1 MRILYAFQGT
11 GNGHH
16 ARAQEFIPILQTIG
30 EVDVWVSG
38 GDSNRK
44 FEVPV
49 DRRFHGVGFSFG
61 TRGGISFKETLSQL
75 RLGQALRDIASGG
88 LTPYD
93 LVFNDF
99 EPLSAWAA
107 RRQGVPVVGVSHQI
121 AVHHPDSPKPL
132 KMDSLGMA
140 VLKHYA
146 PCSHP
151 VGFHFQRYAPQIHTP
166 VIRRK
171 VREVEV
177 SDKGHVVVY
186 LPAYS
191 EERIL
196 KVLDQLPNQ
205 SWWVFSNRCAK
216 PYRHRNIHVRPTS
229 AEGFLRCMASAKGV
243 LCGAGFETP
252 AEALYLGKSLMVV
265 PMHGQFEQQCNAAA
279 LLEMGVPVLPTFEA
293 CCVSELKEW
302 VSRRQVIQ
310 VDYPD
315 ESRKILTRAAEVCL
329 HSIC

>member
-16 ARAQEFIPILQTIG
+16 ARAQEFVPILKTLG

-38 GDSNRK
+38 GATNK
-44 FEVPV
+44 KYEVSV
-49 DRRFHGVGFSFG
+49 DRQLRGVGFSFG
-61 TRGGISFKETLSQL
+61 TKGGISIGETLRQQ
-75 RLGQALRDIASGG
+75 RPVQALRDITNGG

-99 EPLSAWAA
+99 EPISAWAA
-107 RRQGVPVVGVSHQI
+107 RWQGVPVVGVSHQI
-121 AVHHPDSPKPL
+121 AVHHPASPKPT
-132 KMDSLGMA
+132 KVDSLGMG

-151 VGFHFQRYAPQIHTP
+151 LGFHFQRYAPDIHTP
-166 VIRRK
+166 VIRSS
-171 VREVEV
+171 VREVPV
-177 SDKGHVVVY
+177 SDEGHVVVY

-191 EERIL
+191 EARIV
-196 KVLDQLPNQ
+196 KVLDQMPKQ

-216 PYRHRNIHVRPTS
+216 PYTHRNIHVEPTS
-229 AEGFLRCMASAKGV
+229 SQGFLRCMASAKGV

-252 AEALYLGKSLMVV
+252 SEALHLGKSLMVV

-279 LLEMGVPVLPTFEA
+279 LAQMGVPVLPFFDDSR
-293 CCVSELKEW
+293 VPDLREW
-302 VSRRQVIQ
+302 VNQGPCVE

-315 ESRKILTRAAEVCL
+315 DSRDILTRAAEICL
-329 HSIC
+329 GSTR